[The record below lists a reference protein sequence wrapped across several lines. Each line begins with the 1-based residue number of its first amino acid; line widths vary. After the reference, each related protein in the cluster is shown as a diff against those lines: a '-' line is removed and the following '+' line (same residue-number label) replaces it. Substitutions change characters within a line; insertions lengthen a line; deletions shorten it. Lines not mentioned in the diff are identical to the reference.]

1 MKWLLF
7 RSNEVRHI
15 LLSNR
20 SEADMDN
27 RNNFNLGDEIKN
39 IVQDAVNNRD
49 FNRLNRDIG
58 NMVNGALGEV
68 RNSIGRNRWGNQ
80 SWKPN
85 DYKPENEKDQQP
97 WNGQKPNQ
105 QSNNSNG
112 WNGSNNS
119 EGNNTNNTGNN
130 GNSNTYSNADNNKN
144 NNTYSNTGN
153 NRNNNTYSN
162 AGNNRNNNT
171 YSNTGNNRNNNAY
184 SNTGNNRNNNTYSN
198 AGNNRNSN
206 TYSNTGN
213 NRNNNAYS
221 NTMNNRNTSTNAN
234 NVYRQGNPVSKPAVF
249 TVPIGQVSGT
259 LLTVFGT
266 IGSALFVT
274 AAIIFALLGYLLGK
288 GGIFNVITLA
298 MLPCIITFVIMNM
311 NGSRIRNRLKRF
323 KRYLSQLHGRN
334 YCLIK
339 DFSSIT
345 GLSIKYTV
353 KDLQRM
359 IAIGMFPEGHI
370 DDKKTCF
377 MLNSESY
384 EQYLKLQEN
393 MQMRD
398 LEERTKQ
405 KEQTGDNSNP
415 AMKDL
420 LKPEIRKSIED
431 GRQYVQKI
439 RSANIAI
446 PGEEISRKL
455 DRLEEVTGKIFDYVE
470 IHPAKISEIK
480 KFTEY
485 FLPTTLKLLD
495 AYREFDFQ
503 PVEGENIANAKKEIE
518 ETLDTINL
526 AFENLLDGLFEDAAM
541 DISTDISVMETMF
554 AQEGLTQKNVRS

>member
-1 MKWLLF
+1 
-7 RSNEVRHI
+7 
-15 LLSNR
+15 
-20 SEADMDN
+20 MDN

-58 NMVNGALGEV
+58 NLVNGALGEV
-68 RNSIGRNRWGNQ
+68 RNSIDRNRGNNT

-85 DYKPENEKDQQP
+85 DYKPENEKDQQT
-97 WNGQKPNQ
+97 WNGQKQNQ
-105 QSNNSNG
+105 QSSNPNDKNNSNSS
-112 WNGSNNS
+112 NGYNRNS
-119 EGNNTNNTGNN
+119 NTNNSNTNN
-130 GNSNTYSNADNNKN
+130 NTYTNNKNSNTYSNNSNAYNNNSNAYN
-144 NNTYSNTGN
+144 NNSNAYNSNTYNNNNNAYNSNSNTYSNN
-153 NRNNNTYSN
+153 NNNANSNNNAYRNNNTYSN
-162 AGNNRNNNT
+162 SNRK
-171 YSNTGNNRNNNAY
+171 
-184 SNTGNNRNNNTYSN
+184 NNTYSN
-198 AGNNRNSN
+198 A
-206 TYSNTGN
+206 
-213 NRNNNAYS
+213 NNNAYNS
-221 NTMNNRNTSTNAN
+221 NNRNAN
-234 NVYRQGNPVSKPAVF
+234 GNVYSRAYTQTNQVSKPAVF

-266 IGSALFVT
+266 IGSILFT
-274 AAIIFALLGYLLGK
+274 IAAVVLALLGYLLGQ
-288 GGIFNVITLA
+288 GGIFYAITLG
-298 MLPCIITFVIMNM
+298 MLPCIMAFAIMHM
-311 NGSRIRNRLKRF
+311 NGNRIRNRLKRF
-323 KRYLSQLHGRN
+323 KSYLSQLHGRN

-345 GLSIKYTV
+345 GLSMRYTV

-359 IAIGMFPEGHI
+359 ISIGMFPEGHI

-384 EQYLKLQEN
+384 ELYLKLQEN
-393 MQMRD
+393 MQMKD
-398 LEERTKQ
+398 IEEHAKQ
-405 KEQTGDNSNP
+405 KEQTGEDTTQ
-415 AMKDL
+415 KDI
-420 LKPEIRKSIED
+420 LKPEIRKSIEE
-431 GRQYVQKI
+431 GREYVQKI
-439 RSANIAI
+439 RTANSAI

-470 IHPAKISEIK
+470 VHPGKISEIK

-503 PVEGENIANAKKEIE
+503 PVEGENIATAKKEIE